1 MTRAII
7 FVPPGPGYEQSAA
20 QCLDHAEFC
29 GYQLAGIVRDWQ
41 EVHRMLGNGEVS
53 VAIVADER
61 DLDPQRK
68 PRVEVV
74 ANQPAAGSSQEQQRT
89 RLIRRNGAR

>member
-7 FVPPGPGYEQSAA
+7 FIPTTDYEQSAA
-20 QCLDHAEFC
+20 VCLDHVQKRGYEFK
-29 GYQLAGIVRDWQ
+29 GIVREWA
-41 EVHRMLGNGEVS
+41 EVQRMLGVGEVS

-68 PRVEVV
+68 PRVEYVSHHTG
-74 ANQPAAGSSQEQQRT
+74 NGGRRWDERT
-89 RLIRRNGAR
+89 RLIRRNEAG